1 MKFVKYWLPV
11 IIYSGTI
18 FTLSSFSHIPGPELF
33 PHSDK
38 LIHFIEYAVLSF
50 LIARAFKHSNK
61 QTFKENA
68 IYLAIILA
76 SLYGFTDE
84 IHQAYV
90 PGRECS
96 FYDWISDLSG
106 SFIILLF
113 KFPLP
118 PLLKGD

>member
-1 MKFVKYWLPV
+1 MQFIKYWLPV

-33 PHSDK
+33 PNGDK
-38 LIHFIEYAVLSF
+38 LIHFIEYGILSF
-50 LIARAFKHSNK
+50 LIARAFRHSSK
-61 QTFKENA
+61 QSFKVNA

-76 SLYGFTDE
+76 SLYGLTDE

-90 PGRECS
+90 PGRDCS

-106 SFIILLF
+106 TFIVLF
-113 KFPLP
+113 
-118 PLLKGD
+118 LKKYGLVEKDKP